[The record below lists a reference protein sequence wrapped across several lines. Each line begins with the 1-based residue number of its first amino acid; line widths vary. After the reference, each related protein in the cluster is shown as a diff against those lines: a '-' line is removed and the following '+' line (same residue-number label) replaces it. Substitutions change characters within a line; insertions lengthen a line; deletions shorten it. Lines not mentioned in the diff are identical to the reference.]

1 MKKSILILAA
11 FAFVAFS
18 CTKTEVKDD
27 TSKKGINFSAYTAK
41 PTKAAQV
48 DVTNDNLSSFEV
60 TAIGNE
66 AIYFDNVTFTKS
78 TVWESATK
86 YFWPVYELKFYAY
99 NTPASTTGFVRNF
112 VRNNEVLSNPTLTV
126 TPSLNMLEQE
136 DLVAAYKSGQ
146 RDSYDNGNNPVDIQ
160 FSHYLTQIVVNALSS
175 NDNYK
180 VEVNAV
186 KLANIAK
193 SGTYTFA
200 TNTIAASDQKDNYSA
215 TFTSKVLTTTTKE
228 VMKDSDDG
236 GKWYL
241 VPQTISAWDQA
252 TDKPNAHKGSYIA
265 LKVKITALAS
275 GAKIYPA
282 TATASGDEYA
292 WMAVPIPADFA
303 FAMGKKYNVTM
314 KFFGNGGAGY
324 VDPEEPG
331 DLNGNNNPNDDKGK
345 SIFGGP
351 IKFEATV
358 SPWDPV
364 DITISL

>member
-27 TSKKGINFSAYTAK
+27 TPKKGINFSAYTAK
-41 PTKAAQV
+41 PTKAAQT
-48 DVTNDNLSSFEV
+48 DVTNTNLEKFEV
-60 TAIGNE
+60 TAIGNG
-66 AIYFDNVTFTKS
+66 AIYFDNVTFRKN
-78 TVWESATK
+78 TVWESTPA
-86 YFWPVYELKFYAY
+86 YFWPDYELKFYAY
-99 NTPASTTGFVRNF
+99 NTPASTTGFVRN
-112 VRNNEVLSNPTLTV
+112 NEDLSNPTLTV

-136 DLVAAYKSGQ
+136 DLVAAYKSGH
-146 RDSYDNGNNPVDIQ
+146 RDSYDNGNNPVDIL

-200 TNTIAASDQKDNYSA
+200 TNTIAASDQKANYSA
-215 TFTSKVLTTTTKE
+215 TFTSSKELTTTPKE
-228 VMKDSDDG
+228 VMKDGDDG

-252 TDKPNAHKGSYIA
+252 HDYSNTNKRSYLA
-265 LKVKITALAS
+265 LKVKITAKAS

-331 DLNGNNNPNDDKGK
+331 DLNGNNDPNDDKGK

-351 IKFEATV
+351 IKFVATV